1 MGRVVRVQ
9 HQLRPRDPETNPGV
23 RQPGPDQRRPD
34 LRRTTGPEE
43 VVQPG
48 DNIIN

>member
-23 RQPGPDQRRPD
+23 RQPGADQRRPD
-34 LRRTTGPEE
+34 LRRTAGPEE
-43 VVQPG
+43 VLQPG